1 MVRFTNESDYLN
13 VQITKFRHIR
23 GQVSIFKNMDQY
35 VQKNRSFV
43 LPNLIDGAGKAFWAD
58 DKIDVTFECFQVDPY
73 QWRGERAYAT
83 IKGSINIICIN
94 DCSYKIE

>member
-1 MVRFTNESDYLN
+1 MN

-35 VQKNRSFV
+35 VQQNHSFI
-43 LPNLIDGAGKAFWAD
+43 LPNLIDGDGKAFKSND
-58 DKIDVTFECFQVDPY
+58 QVDVTFECYQVSPGR
-73 QWRGERAYAT
+73 WRGERAYAT
-83 IKGSINIICIN
+83 VKDNINIICIN